1 MATLTLSIKEDLI
14 IAGKQQGR
22 TVTKEVTSVN
32 NVFCRYY
39 VVDNTED
46 TIIDFQ
52 ADRSSG
58 GAVEDG
64 TLKYA
69 RFTKVSGHCSK
80 QRVYRKV
87 VCWRKLPVVF

>member
-22 TVTKEVTSVN
+22 TVTKEVTGVN
-32 NVFCRYY
+32 NVYCRYY

-69 RFTKVSGHCSK
+69 RFTHAQDRDWETMMVSS
-80 QRVYRKV
+80 V
-87 VCWRKLPVVF
+87 LSTT